1 MLRKRSQTKKRQILH
16 DLTFM
21 WNVKKAQL
29 RERKSKGYYGLGAVE
44 YGEMLV
50 KGYKLLVLIL
60 VRSWEVKNTTVVI
73 INDTVLYT
81 WKKVNSMITL

>member
-29 RERKSKGYYGLGAVE
+29 RERNSKGYYGLGAVE
-44 YGEMLV
+44 YGDVSQRIQTSSHNTSKILGGKEHHS
-50 KGYKLLVLIL
+50 GY
-60 VRSWEVKNTTVVI
+60 
-73 INDTVLYT
+73 Y
-81 WKKVNSMITL
+81 